1 MKQIKLKISAQSPL
15 AIGHKKPGSVSEASD
30 YIPGSV
36 IRGAVASQILRLS
49 PNPPNTGDDFHKLF
63 IDENAA
69 IFSNAYPATAKYK
82 DNSDNENLVIA
93 ETVSV
98 LPTTVVSSKTEPG
111 FKPKGHGVFDTLIDR
126 FCAEQ
131 FNQFYD
137 PNCPEDG
144 GRVEPFSGFYS
155 QGDYGYLKHSV
166 TKRLLTR
173 VGINRRRAT
182 SEEQILYSLE
192 VLDEK
197 LATQNKNQIKQ
208 WHDFV
213 YKGKILLENEDLA
226 KQLKT
231 LIEQHQFRLGG
242 SASRGLGK
250 VEIAAELINYE
261 SNIETKI
268 KEFNAKLKERL
279 KKWAALFG
287 GQEQTDRTY
296 FTIDLQAD
304 AILIDNWKRTTVVTP
319 EMLRSFAQV
328 TDDTLELHAAY
339 TSYDYVSG
347 WNSAWGLMK
356 DVELITTK
364 GSAYLF
370 STENIDRWYE
380 PLTTLEQK
388 GIGERTLEGF
398 GQIEICNSFHN
409 IFREDAV

>member
-1 MKQIKLKISAQSPL
+1 MKQIKLKITAKSPL

-49 PNPPNTGDDFHKLF
+49 SEPPTVGDDFHKLF
-63 IDENAA
+63 INENAA

-82 DNSDNENLVIA
+82 DNNDNENLVVA

-98 LPTTVVSSKTEPG
+98 LPATVVSSKTEPG
-111 FKPKGHGVFDTLIDR
+111 FKPKVHGVFDTLVDR
-126 FCAEQ
+126 FCAEE

-137 PNCPEDG
+137 PNCPKDG

-182 SEEQILYSLE
+182 SEDQILYSLE
-192 VLDEK
+192 VIDEK
-197 LATQNKNQIKQ
+197 IAIQKKSQIKQ
-208 WHDFV
+208 WHNVV
-213 YKGKILLENEDLA
+213 YQGSILVENEELA
-226 KQLKT
+226 EQLKVFV
-231 LIEQHQFRLGG
+231 EQHQFRLGG
-242 SASRGLGK
+242 SASRGLGQ
-250 VEIAAELINYE
+250 VEIAAELIDYE
-261 SNIETKI
+261 SDIETRIKQFDDKI
-268 KEFNAKLKERL
+268 KDRW
-279 KKWAALFG
+279 KKWASFFG
-287 GQEQTDRTY
+287 EKVQPKQTY

-304 AILIDNWKRTTVVTP
+304 AILIDNWKRTTVLTP
-319 EMLRSFAQV
+319 EMLCRFAQV
-328 TDDTLELHAAY
+328 TDNTLKLHAAY

-356 DVELITTK
+356 DVELVTTK
-364 GSAYLF
+364 GSVYLF
-370 STENIDRWYE
+370 STQNIELWSK
-380 PLTTLEQK
+380 PLATLEQK

-398 GQIEICNSFHN
+398 GKIEICNLFHI

>member
-49 PNPPNTGDDFHKLF
+49 SNPPNTGDDFHKLF

-98 LPTTVVSSKTEPG
+98 LPATVVSSKTEPG

-126 FCAEQ
+126 FCAEE

-137 PNCPEDG
+137 PNCPKDG

-155 QGDYGYLKHSV
+155 QQSDVYLKHSV

-304 AILIDNWKRTTVVTP
+304 AILIDNWKRTTVLTP
-319 EMLRSFAQV
+319 EMLCSFAQV
-328 TDDTLELHAAY
+328 TDGTLKLHAAY

-356 DVELITTK
+356 DIELVTTK
-364 GSAYLF
+364 GSVYLF
-370 STENIDRWYE
+370 STKNIELWSK
-380 PLTTLEQK
+380 PLATLEQK
-388 GIGERTLEGF
+388 GLGERTVEGF
-398 GQIEICNSFHN
+398 GQVEICNSFHT
-409 IFREDAV
+409 ICREYAV